1 MRAMKTQFDGKTIK
15 VPKQLRNAPAG
26 EVLIIAPEA
35 PAEAHDSRGWLVR
48 KKPPSPR
55 SGTTMRIQ
63 SMTPYKPGEV
73 VLVRFPFSDLSTAK
87 QRPALVISVPW
98 LTLRYGDVIVLA
110 MTSQPQREVKYRISQ
125 WRICRAAQADLVQAG
140 DWHTCLHLDPTPYRS
155 VARCRFSAS
164 PSRPAP
170 DGCAGVFE
178 IARRSARNGKPR
190 TVTPPV
196 SSPARPPRRCRRR
209 T

>member
-15 VPKQLRNAPAG
+15 VPKQLRNVRGRRGAYYRSGSP
-26 EVLIIAPEA
+26 
-35 PAEAHDSRGWLVR
+35 SRGPRFPGLVEAR

-73 VLVRFPFSDLSTAK
+73 VLVRFPFSDLSTARATARTGD
-87 QRPALVISVPW
+87 QRALVNTPLRRCDRLGHDQPTTARSQVP
-98 LTLRYGDVIVLA
+98 DFA
-110 MTSQPQREVKYRISQ
+110 MAL
-125 WRICRAAQADLVQAG
+125 CRAAQADLVQAG

-164 PSRPAP
+164 PSRLAP
-170 DGCAGVFE
+170 DGSAGVFE
-178 IARRSARNGKPR
+178 IARR
-190 TVTPPV
+190 
-196 SSPARPPRRCRRR
+196 
-209 T
+209 